1 MMNNHQVLDSKIRN
15 KVHNASYPTHY
26 SKMKE
31 KQHNVNFMGFIDPK
45 CYLLCTTEALTLQF
59 AFQKQAEL
67 IVCLSTL
74 QSTITMPTEV
84 TEAWMFLS
92 GTERLFHTV
101 K

>member
-1 MMNNHQVLDSKIRN
+1 MRSIMHLTQHITQKG
-15 KVHNASYPTHY
+15 K
-26 SKMKE
+26 KK
-31 KQHNVNFMGFIDPK
+31 HNVNFMGFIDPS
-45 CYLLCTTEALTLQF
+45 LLCTTEALTLQF

-84 TEAWMFLS
+84 TEAWMFLL

>member
-1 MMNNHQVLDSKIRN
+1 MHLTQHITQKGKKTAQSKFYGVYRPKMLSFMPHWGTDS
-15 KVHNASYPTHY
+15 
-26 SKMKE
+26 
-31 KQHNVNFMGFIDPK
+31 
-45 CYLLCTTEALTLQF
+45 LTLQF

-92 GTERLFHTV
+92 STERLFHTF
-101 K
+101 KWYN

>member
-1 MMNNHQVLDSKIRN
+1 M
-15 KVHNASYPTHY
+15 
-26 SKMKE
+26 
-31 KQHNVNFMGFIDPK
+31 DPK

-74 QSTITMPTEV
+74 QSTITINTMPTEV

>member
-1 MMNNHQVLDSKIRN
+1 MPHRGTDS
-15 KVHNASYPTHY
+15 
-26 SKMKE
+26 
-31 KQHNVNFMGFIDPK
+31 
-45 CYLLCTTEALTLQF
+45 LTLQF
-59 AFQKQAEL
+59 AFQKLAEL

-92 GTERLFHTV
+92 STERLFHTV

>member
-1 MMNNHQVLDSKIRN
+1 
-15 KVHNASYPTHY
+15 
-26 SKMKE
+26 
-31 KQHNVNFMGFIDPK
+31 MGFIDPK

-59 AFQKQAEL
+59 SFQKQAEL

-84 TEAWMFLS
+84 TETWIFLS

>member
-1 MMNNHQVLDSKIRN
+1 MHLTQHILLK
-15 KVHNASYPTHY
+15 KG
-26 SKMKE
+26 K
-31 KQHNVNFMGFIDPK
+31 KQHNVNFMGFRDPK
-45 CYLLCTTEALTLQF
+45 RYLLCTTEALTLQF

-67 IVCLSTL
+67 IVCLSAP

-92 GTERLFHTV
+92 STERLFHTV